1 MWTCCP
7 ALWRGWCRSCRSWP
21 GGDLSFYSVDAVDG
35 LYYYNICIYIFKIYT
50 YTYIYI
56 YSKKMFCLSIGK
68 NGGAPPD
75 LAAAFWETKPR
86 MRSSCKHGRLIVGN
100 QIAHHCAIVSG
111 VVSVHVVG
119 NLGQPDTELFR
130 IPSHKRA
137 PTSWEAWHLLLMYDD
152 VLFWLVQSGP
162 PRQTN
167 WLETL

>member
-1 MWTCCP
+1 MCP
-7 ALWRGWCRSCRSWP
+7 CVNCL
-21 GGDLSFYSVDAVDG
+21 
-35 LYYYNICIYIFKIYT
+35 IYIYIIIIIYIQVDYECIQIETQWCDMYT